1 MNKSCV
7 IGIFCIIL
15 ILMIMAAKFTT
26 RDSRSRLYDAGFNYL
41 EIQKANINNTIHE
54 SMKNFETFL
63 NSTSTSTSTE
73 NEKRNNISSLFQPGE
88 ATNQ

>member
-1 MNKSCV
+1 MNKCGV
-7 IGIFCIIL
+7 IGTLCVIL
-15 ILMIMAAKFTT
+15 ILMIIAVMFTT

-63 NSTSTSTSTE
+63 NTTSTE
-73 NEKRNNISSLFQPGE
+73 NMTTSLQPGR
-88 ATNQ
+88 NSDD

>member
-1 MNKSCV
+1 MNKCGVIGTLCV
-7 IGIFCIIL
+7 ILMLIL
-15 ILMIMAAKFTT
+15 IAAEFTT

-63 NSTSTSTSTE
+63 NSTSNENGIITTS
-73 NEKRNNISSLFQPGE
+73 LQPGRNSDE
-88 ATNQ
+88 